1 MEFTLA
7 DSWEEIVLM
16 RYLARA
22 ALALCVV
29 GAVAVF
35 AMTFVLTEQTPEE
48 TMALSDGVEASIV
61 SASGTG
67 TSDGVL
73 ASSVRATGVSEALF
87 SVANVRAWA
96 HVPEFFLQGFF
107 LFGAAA
113 LWPHAV
119 GIGSE
124 ETSSKRRYGI
134 ALLTCITASF
144 FDQVHKVFVPGREFD
159 ARDLLFDA
167 LGYLLALAVVHA
179 ISAAANAVGRF
190 RSRAGGCD

>member
-1 MEFTLA
+1 
-7 DSWEEIVLM
+7 M
-16 RYLARA
+16 RNLARA

-29 GAVAVF
+29 GAVTVF
-35 AMTFVLTEQTPEE
+35 AVTFVLTEQTPEE

-61 SASGTG
+61 SASEVGSDDG
-67 TSDGVL
+67 TS
-73 ASSVRATGVSEALF
+73 ASSGRATGVAEALF

-119 GIGSE
+119 GVGSRE
-124 ETSSKRRYGI
+124 ISRTRRYGI
-134 ALLTCITASF
+134 ALLVCVACSL

-167 LGYLLALAVVHA
+167 LGYLLALAVALALSAVVHV
-179 ISAAANAVGRF
+179 VGR
-190 RSRAGGCD
+190 SRLRVGGHS

>member
-1 MEFTLA
+1 
-7 DSWEEIVLM
+7 M
-16 RYLARA
+16 RILARA
-22 ALALCVV
+22 ALALCVA

-35 AMTFVLTEQTPEE
+35 AITFALTEQTPEE

-61 SASGTG
+61 SASGIG
-67 TSDGVL
+67 SGGGSL
-73 ASSVRATGVSEALF
+73 ASSEQATGVAGAFF
-87 SVANVRAWA
+87 SLANVRAWA

-119 GIGSE
+119 GASNREHGRR
-124 ETSSKRRYGI
+124 RRYGI
-134 ALLTCITASF
+134 ALLACVACSL

-167 LGYLLALAVVHA
+167 LGYFLALAAVLAFSGVVR
-179 ISAAANAVGRF
+179 AVGRR
-190 RSRAGGCD
+190 RSHVGGHS